1 MEGNM
6 TYLQRREV
14 VSGLAGL
21 TIGQAL
27 LGRVR
32 LAFAADKI
40 KPNVLAILFTFGRN
54 FETVENDPMLRP
66 S

>member
-1 MEGNM
+1 M

-14 VSGLAGL
+14 ISGLAGL

-27 LGRVR
+27 IGRAR

-40 KPNVLAILFTFGRN
+40 KPTASSALIV
-54 FETVENDPMLRP
+54 VEYRTASCPAVV
-66 S
+66 

>member
-1 MEGNM
+1 M

-14 VSGLAGL
+14 ISGLAGL

-27 LGRVR
+27 IGRAR

-40 KPNVLAILFTFGRN
+40 KPTASSALIVVDVQNCFLPVC
-54 FETVENDPMLRP
+54 
-66 S
+66 